1 MKAKMTTCNKCGSLI
16 LTTRMA
22 DHWLI
27 AGHASKATATRVD
40 FPLDRADA
48 MREFHKR
55 GNA

>member
-1 MKAKMTTCNKCGSLI
+1 MKAKMATCNKCGSLI
-16 LTTRMA
+16 LKARMA

-27 AGHASKATATRVD
+27 AGHHSKAGATRVD

>member
-1 MKAKMTTCNKCGSLI
+1 MKAKMVTCNKCGALV
-16 LTTRMA
+16 LTARLM
-22 DHWLI
+22 DHWII
-27 AGHASKATATRVD
+27 ARHHMRPMATRVD